1 MIEIDK
7 ELRRQIR
14 ALSAEVHDLLNGP
27 DGDGQLTGRMER
39 QRVTLEVPRAFVMLA
54 TFMATFEA
62 RKNEP
67 NAAWTHI
74 CDEGKDIDHR
84 MARLWMRRYLEGVI
98 EGAMHQDLHW
108 VATHWFLEMV
118 QDDARD
124 IIGKIEDRSE
134 PGDLDDEI
142 PF

>member
-1 MIEIDK
+1 MIEIDP

-14 ALSAEVHDLLNGP
+14 ALSAGVHDLLNGP
-27 DGDGQLTGRMER
+27 DGDGQFTGRMER

-67 NAAWTHI
+67 NAAWSQV

-84 MARLWMRRYLEGVI
+84 MARLWMRRYLEEAV
-98 EGAMHQDLHW
+98 ERALHDDLHW
-108 VATHWFLEMV
+108 VATHWFMEM
-118 QDDARD
+118 QTEETPEERAKRPDRD
-124 IIGKIEDRSE
+124 E